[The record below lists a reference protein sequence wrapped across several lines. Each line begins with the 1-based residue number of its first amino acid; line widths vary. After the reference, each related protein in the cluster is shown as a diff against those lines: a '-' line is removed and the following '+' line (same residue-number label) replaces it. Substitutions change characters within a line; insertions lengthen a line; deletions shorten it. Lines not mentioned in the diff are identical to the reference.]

1 MERLTAARAQALG
14 ESIRRVDP
22 LSSDALLAH
31 APWLRDAE
39 AALRE
44 ANIQLAALQP
54 QTVTVIQLRDRI
66 DTLLD
71 VVPRAR
77 PISQADEE

>member
-1 MERLTAARAQALG
+1 MERLTASRVHALG

-22 LSSDALLAH
+22 ASAAALLAH

-39 AALRE
+39 LALRE
-44 ANIQLAALQP
+44 AGIQLAALP
-54 QTVTVIQLRDRI
+54 QTHTVLALRDRI

>member
-1 MERLTAARAQALG
+1 MERLNASRTKAIG
-14 ESIRRVDP
+14 ESLRRFD
-22 LSSDALLAH
+22 LTTANALIAH
-31 APWLRDAE
+31 ADWLKDAE
-39 AALRE
+39 HALRE
-44 ANIQLAALQP
+44 ACIQLAALP
-54 QTVTVIQLRDRI
+54 QTHTVLALRDRI